1 MRKSNNKK
9 TRDVTA
15 FIYLRLSRDDNL
27 EGESYSIGNQKKL
40 LTKAAKDLGYSNI
53 VTFIDDGVSGVTMNR
68 PGFNDMMQQLEENRA
83 AALLVKDLS
92 RLGRNYI
99 EVGRLMEEFF
109 PEHDIRL
116 VAVSDNIDTDEGENE
131 MAPIRNLFNEW
142 YARDIS
148 KKRRISNKI
157 KGNAGEPLGQPPY
170 GYIKDPDN
178 PKHWII
184 EEETASTVRRIFSMT
199 LDGLGPEQIA
209 AQLERDGIL
218 TPRAYW
224 QQRGI
229 KRPGKG
235 DLDRPTKWGK
245 TTIMQMLSIQEYC
258 GDILNFKTYSKSYK
272 NKKRIDNDRENWL
285 VFKDVHEPIIDRVI
299 WEQIQEKRGKIRK
312 RKPKDGERNIFSGL
326 LVCADCGH
334 NLNYHFNQ
342 GNHDIKYFNC
352 SNYRGNRGT
361 CSSTHYIRVDF
372 LEQVVLGEIK
382 RLTKYAVHYEDQ
394 FLEAVMGSSQK
405 SAEAEHKRKQKEL
418 AAAQARDNEL
428 DGLFERIY
436 EDNLSGKLSDER
448 FAKMSQRYEAEQAEL
463 SEKMKLLHH
472 EIDKLS
478 SSSVSTDLF
487 LSTVRKYTR
496 AKKLTPRMLNEL
508 INRIEVHQAEK
519 INGEWVQRL
528 TIHYN
533 CIGVLFIPDTEP
545 LPVPNVTVNT
555 RRGVYVTYEPAQN
568 EQQKTSVLAGYQ
580 IL

>member
-1 MRKSNNKK
+1 M
-9 TRDVTA
+9 
-15 FIYLRLSRDDNL
+15 

-40 LTKAAKDLGYSNI
+40 LTKAAKDMGYTNI
-53 VTFIDDGVSGVTMNR
+53 VIFIDDGVSGVTMNR
-68 PGFNDMMQQLEENRA
+68 PGFNEMMRQLEEGRA
-83 AALLVKDLS
+83 SALFVKDLS

-116 VAVSDNIDTDEGENE
+116 VAVSDNIDTAEGENE
-131 MAPIRNLFNEW
+131 LAPIRNLFNEW

-184 EEETASTVRRIFSMT
+184 EEEAASTVRRIFSMT

-209 AQLERDGIL
+209 AQLERDGVL

-224 QQRGI
+224 QQRGV

-372 LEQVVLGEIK
+372 LEQVVWGEIK
-382 RLTKYAVHYEDQ
+382 RLTKFAIHYEDQ

-428 DGLFERIY
+428 DILFERIY
-436 EDNLSGKLSDER
+436 EDNLAGKLSDER

-463 SEKMKLLHH
+463 AEKMKLLHH

-478 SSSVSTDLF
+478 SNSVSTDLF

-533 CIGVLFIPDTEP
+533 CIGALFIPDTEP

-568 EQQKTSVLAGYQ
+568 E
-580 IL
+580 

>member
-68 PGFNDMMQQLEENRA
+68 PGFNDMMEQLEENRA

-184 EEETASTVRRIFSMT
+184 EEEAASTVRRIFSMT

-209 AQLERDGIL
+209 AQLERDGVL

-428 DGLFERIY
+428 DVLFERIY
-436 EDNLSGKLSDER
+436 EDNLAGKLSDER

-463 SEKMKLLHH
+463 AEKMKLLHH

-533 CIGVLFIPDTEP
+533 CIGALFIPDTEP

-568 EQQKTSVLAGYQ
+568 E
-580 IL
+580 

>member
-1 MRKSNNKK
+1 MKKSNNKK
-9 TRDVTA
+9 TRDITA
-15 FIYLRLSRDDNL
+15 FIYPRLSRDDNL
-27 EGESYSIGNQKKL
+27 EGESYSISNQKKL
-40 LTKAAKDLGYSNI
+40 LTKTAKDMGYTNI
-53 VTFIDDGVSGVTMNR
+53 VTFVDDGVSGVTMDR
-68 PGFNDMMQQLEENRA
+68 PGFNEMMRQLEEGRA
-83 AALLVKDLS
+83 SALFVKDLS

-116 VAVSDNIDTDEGENE
+116 VAVSDNIDTAEGENE
-131 MAPIRNLFNEW
+131 LAPIRNLFNEW

-157 KGNAGEPLGQPPY
+157 KGNAGEPMGQPPY
-170 GYIKDPDN
+170 GYIKDPEN

-184 EEETASTVRRIFSMT
+184 EEEAASVVRRVYSMT
-199 LDGLGPEQIA
+199 LDGMGTEQIA

-224 QQRGI
+224 HQRGVN
-229 KRPGKG
+229 RPGKG
-235 DLDRPTKWGK
+235 DLQNPTKWNK
-245 TTIMQMLSIQEYC
+245 TTIIQMLSVQEYC

-272 NKKRIDNDRENWL
+272 NKKRIDNDRENWV
-285 VFKDVHEPIIDRVI
+285 VFKDVHEPIIERTI

-352 SNYRGNRGT
+352 SNYKGNRGT
-361 CSSTHYIRVDF
+361 CTSTHYIRVDF

-382 RLTKYAVHYEDQ
+382 RLTKYAVHYEDE
-394 FLEAVMGSSQK
+394 FLQAVMGSTQK
-405 SAEAEHKRKQKEL
+405 TAESEHKRKQKEL
-418 AAAQARDNEL
+418 AAMQARDSEL
-428 DGLFERIY
+428 DVLFERIY

-463 SEKMKLLHH
+463 AEKMRTLRKEIEKLNS
-472 EIDKLS
+472 E
-478 SSSVSTDLF
+478 SVSTDMF

-508 INRIEVHQAEK
+508 IQRVEVHQAER
-519 INGEWVQRL
+519 IDGEWVQKL
-528 TIHYN
+528 TIYYN
-533 CIGVLFIPDTEP
+533 CIGALFIPDTDS
-545 LPVPNVTVNT
+545 LPVPDVTVNT
-555 RRGVYVTYEPAQN
+555 RKGVFVTYEPAQN
-568 EQQKTSVLAGYQ
+568 EQ
-580 IL
+580 

>member
-1 MRKSNNKK
+1 MKKSNNKK

-68 PGFNDMMQQLEENRA
+68 PGFNDMMEQLEENRA

-184 EEETASTVRRIFSMT
+184 EEEAASTVRRIFSMT

-209 AQLERDGIL
+209 AQLERDGVL

-394 FLEAVMGSSQK
+394 FLEAVIGSSQK
-405 SAEAEHKRKQKEL
+405 SAEADHKRKQKEL

-428 DGLFERIY
+428 DVLFERIY
-436 EDNLSGKLSDER
+436 EDNLAGKLSDER

-463 SEKMKLLHH
+463 AEKMKLLHH

-519 INGEWVQRL
+519 INGEWIQRL

-533 CIGVLFIPDTEP
+533 CICALFIPDTEP

-568 EQQKTSVLAGYQ
+568 E
-580 IL
+580 

>member
-40 LTKAAKDLGYSNI
+40 LTKTAKDLGYSNI
-53 VTFIDDGVSGVTMNR
+53 VTFIDDGVSGVTMNH

-184 EEETASTVRRIFSMT
+184 EEEAASTVRRIFSMT

-209 AQLERDGIL
+209 AQLERDGVL

-224 QQRGI
+224 QQRGV

-405 SAEAEHKRKQKEL
+405 SAEAEHKRKQKKL

-436 EDNLSGKLSDER
+436 EDNLAGKLSDER

-463 SEKMKLLHH
+463 SEKIKQLRH
-472 EIDKLS
+472 EIEKLS

-533 CIGVLFIPDTEP
+533 CIGALFIPDTEP

-568 EQQKTSVLAGYQ
+568 E
-580 IL
+580 

>member
-109 PEHDIRL
+109 PEHNIRL

-184 EEETASTVRRIFSMT
+184 EEEAASTVRRIFSMT

-209 AQLERDGIL
+209 AQLERDGVL

-436 EDNLSGKLSDER
+436 EDNLFGKLSDER

-463 SEKMKLLHH
+463 AEKMELLRH

-478 SSSVSTDLF
+478 SNSVSTDLF

-533 CIGVLFIPDTEP
+533 CIGALFIPDTEP

-568 EQQKTSVLAGYQ
+568 E
-580 IL
+580 

>member
-9 TRDVTA
+9 TRDITA

-40 LTKAAKDLGYSNI
+40 LTKAAKDLGYTNI

-116 VAVSDNIDTDEGENE
+116 IAVSDNIDTDEGENE

-184 EEETASTVRRIFSMT
+184 EEEAASTVRRIFSMT

-209 AQLERDGIL
+209 AQLERDGVL

-224 QQRGI
+224 QQRGV

-405 SAEAEHKRKQKEL
+405 CAEAEYKRKQKEL

-428 DGLFERIY
+428 DVLFERIY

-463 SEKMKLLHH
+463 AEKMRLLHH

-478 SSSVSTDLF
+478 SNSVSTDLF

-533 CIGVLFIPDTEP
+533 CIGALFIPDTKP

-568 EQQKTSVLAGYQ
+568 E
-580 IL
+580 

>member
-109 PEHDIRL
+109 PGHDIRL

-170 GYIKDPDN
+170 GYIKDPEN

-184 EEETASTVRRIFSMT
+184 EEEAASTVRRIFSMT

-209 AQLERDGIL
+209 AQLERDGVL

-224 QQRGI
+224 QQRGV

-372 LEQVVLGEIK
+372 LEQVVLGEVK

-418 AAAQARDNEL
+418 AAAQARDQEL

-463 SEKMKLLHH
+463 AEKIKLLHH

-478 SSSVSTDLF
+478 SNSVSTDLF
-487 LSTVRKYTR
+487 LTTVRKYTR

-533 CIGVLFIPDTEP
+533 CIGALFIPDTEP

-568 EQQKTSVLAGYQ
+568 E
-580 IL
+580 

>member
-40 LTKAAKDLGYSNI
+40 LTKAAKDLGYTNI
-53 VTFIDDGVSGVTMNR
+53 ITFIDDGVSGVTMNR

-184 EEETASTVRRIFSMT
+184 DEEAAQIVRRVFNMILEGYGT
-199 LDGLGPEQIA
+199 EQIA
-209 AQLERDGIL
+209 SIFEKEGIL

-224 QQRGI
+224 LKKGV
-229 KRPGKG
+229 KKPGKAKQQ
-235 DLDRPTKWGK
+235 PATKWNPS
-245 TTIMQMLSIQEYC
+245 TIVNMIALQEYC
-258 GDILNFKTYSKSYK
+258 GDVLNFKTYSKSYK
-272 NKKRIDNDRENWL
+272 NKKRIPNDKENW
-285 VFKDVHEPIIDRVI
+285 VIFKDIHEPIIERTV
-299 WEQIQEKRGKIRK
+299 WEQVQEKRGKIRR
-312 RKPKDGERNIFSGL
+312 RKTKDGDRNMFCGVLI
-326 LVCADCGH
+326 CADCGR
-334 NLNYHFNQ
+334 NLNFHFNQ

-352 SNYRGNRGT
+352 SNYNSGRGT

-382 RLTKYAVHYEDQ
+382 RLTKYAVHYEDE
-394 FLEAVMGSSQK
+394 FLQAVMGSTQK
-405 SAEAEHKRKQKEL
+405 TAELERKITQKEL
-418 AAAQARDNEL
+418 ANLQARDKEL

-448 FAKMSQRYEAEQAEL
+448 FTKMSQRYEEEQAGL
-463 SEKMKLLHH
+463 SERIKVLRKELDQLKV
-472 EIDKLS
+472 EA
-478 SSSVSTDLF
+478 VSTDMF
-487 LSTVRKYTR
+487 LATVRKYTR
-496 AKKLTPRMLNEL
+496 AKKLTPRMVNEL
-508 INRIEVHQAEK
+508 IDHIDVFQSEK
-519 INGEWVQRL
+519 INGEWVQKL

-533 CIGVLFIPDTEP
+533 CIGALFIPDTDA
-545 LPVPNVTVNT
+545 LPAPDVTVNT
-555 RRGVYVTYEPAQN
+555 RRGVFVTYEPARN
-568 EQQKTSVLAGYQ
+568 E
-580 IL
+580 

>member
-116 VAVSDNIDTDEGENE
+116 VAISDNIDTDEGENE

-184 EEETASTVRRIFSMT
+184 EEEAASTVRRIFSMT

-209 AQLERDGIL
+209 AQLERDGVL

-448 FAKMSQRYEAEQAEL
+448 FSKMSQRYEAEQAEL
-463 SEKMKLLHH
+463 AEKMKLLRY

-478 SSSVSTDLF
+478 SNSVSTDLF

-533 CIGVLFIPDTEP
+533 CIGALFIPDTEP

-568 EQQKTSVLAGYQ
+568 E
-580 IL
+580 

>member
-116 VAVSDNIDTDEGENE
+116 VAISDNIDTDEGENE

-184 EEETASTVRRIFSMT
+184 EEEAASTVRRIFSMT

-209 AQLERDGIL
+209 AQLERDGVL

-312 RKPKDGERNIFSGL
+312 RKPKDGERNIFSGF

-382 RLTKYAVHYEDQ
+382 RLTKYAVQYEDQ

-463 SEKMKLLHH
+463 AEKMKLLRH

-478 SSSVSTDLF
+478 SNSVSTDLF

-533 CIGVLFIPDTEP
+533 CIGALFIPDTEP

-568 EQQKTSVLAGYQ
+568 E
-580 IL
+580 